1 MGAVHKPS
9 EYLTYDENLA
19 IRRRFAA
26 SIAAMDTIAVYWRS
40 STRRITCRK
49 PDSRARKSHRP
60 GWIPG
65 DAVYVGT
72 YAHPFPCGDF
82 LDDLH
87 AALVRLAAAGAL

>member
-1 MGAVHKPS
+1 MATHKPS
-9 EYLTYDENLA
+9 EYLTYAENLA

-26 SIAAMDTIAVYWRS
+26 SLSSMDTIAVYWRS
-40 STRRITCRK
+40 SARAIACRK

-60 GWIPG
+60 GWIPS

-82 LDDLH
+82 LGDLN
-87 AALVRLAAAGAL
+87 ATLIRLAASGAL